1 LKWQVS
7 GRLRIA
13 KEGEMVSY
21 YEPLRSFEIQAPGR
35 VIFGLGA
42 VNQLG
47 QEIKKLGRRRCL
59 IITDKNIA
67 QTEILATV
75 KDAIEKS
82 GIRFAVYDDTE
93 TEPSIASLERLI
105 SEIKKTITT
114 LSSAWEA
121 EVP

>member
-1 LKWQVS
+1 
-7 GRLRIA
+7 
-13 KEGEMVSY
+13 MVSY

-47 QEIKKLGRRRCL
+47 EEIKKLGGRRCL